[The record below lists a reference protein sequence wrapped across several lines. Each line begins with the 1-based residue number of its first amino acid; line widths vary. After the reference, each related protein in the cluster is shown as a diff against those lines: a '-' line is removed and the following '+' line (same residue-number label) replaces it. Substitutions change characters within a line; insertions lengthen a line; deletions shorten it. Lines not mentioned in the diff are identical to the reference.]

1 LNSGRLAI
9 LFINP
14 LSSQHQSTSNPP
26 LVRTEKK
33 RLMQLL
39 LIEDDRLLADG
50 LSALVVERLVAAD
63 EKVLATGRLL
73 NVRFAT
79 VPHPRRHLNKS
90 EHSRHTSRATQI
102 PQQRQTFALS
112 NTAVKSSVHK
122 VSTKVVQDHRR
133 LTFAL
138 ANFTRASYE

>member
-1 LNSGRLAI
+1 MFLRGFGKKPFRLGSEYPLNDFPHS
-9 LFINP
+9 
-14 LSSQHQSTSNPP
+14 
-26 LVRTEKK
+26 K
-33 RLMQLL
+33 RQ
-39 LIEDDRLLADG
+39 
-50 LSALVVERLVAAD
+50 
-63 EKVLATGRLL
+63 
-73 NVRFAT
+73 
-79 VPHPRRHLNKS
+79 LNKS